1 MISEEE
7 LEQEIAATKAFMKA
21 VHKSD
26 PGLDWPELQ
35 GYLDGLIFVRDGK
48 LD

>member
-1 MISEEE
+1 MISEEQLNE
-7 LEQEIAATKAFMKA
+7 EIAATKAFIKA
-21 VHKSD
+21 LHKD
-26 PGLDWPELQ
+26 HPGEDWEDLQ

>member
-7 LEQEIAATKAFMKA
+7 LLKEIEATKAFLKA
-21 VHKSD
+21 MHKD
-26 PGLDWPELQ
+26 HPGEDWEDLQ